1 MVRREAAKASVLIP
15 PPADEGALTAKPPNN
30 VYVTDN
36 GMPFKLTRKEG
47 RSKIFAGFVLGQE
60 IKLDPQFLSFFKCKI
75 IKYLF

>member
-36 GMPFKLTRKEG
+36 GMPFLSSPEKRDAPKFLQ
-47 RSKIFAGFVLGQE
+47 VL
-60 IKLDPQFLSFFKCKI
+60 F
-75 IKYLF
+75 